1 MAEPEPLPFIAFRQG
16 RGRLRVQPRNAQGWQ
31 WLIVWMVPLLA
42 MTVSYGFYGA
52 SDFAAD
58 NRIIWNSGFLIA
70 CLIWGVSMSRWTLA
84 RAGGIEV
91 PEGYRHRLVLCRED
105 QHVAWRGDALP
116 ADVPSLVRT
125 LCGG

>member
-16 RGRLRVQPRNAQGWQ
+16 RARLRVQPRNAQGWQ

-42 MTVSYGFYGA
+42 MTFSYGFYGA

-58 NRIIWNSGFLIA
+58 NRIIWNGGFLIA

-84 RAGGIEV
+84 RAEVIEV
-91 PEGYRHRLVLCRED
+91 PEGYSIRSKGDRDRLIAGQGGE
-105 QHVAWRGDALP
+105 RGD
-116 ADVPSLVRT
+116 RR
-125 LCGG
+125 GGRGV